1 MILVVEDY
9 PDLRTAIVSILG
21 RKHYVCEGVGSAGDA
36 IEHLRL
42 NQYEAILLSPTAPVA
57 SDPVMHFLVENQP
70 EQLRKVIL
78 MTEPDVTADEFPVLF
93 KPFNGEQLFSKLPSN
108 A

>member
-9 PDLRTAIVSILG
+9 SDLRSAIVSALG
-21 RKHYVCEGVGSAGDA
+21 RRQYVCDGVGTSRDA
-36 IEHLRL
+36 IEHLRA
-42 NQYEAILLSPTAPVA
+42 NHYEAILLSPVAPLD

-78 MTEPDVTADEFPVLF
+78 MTEPGLAGDEYPVLL
-93 KPFNGEQLFSKLPSN
+93 KPFANEQLFAKLPSN